1 MDESRKQVYPRSVDS
16 VSNISAVQPA
26 IVRAIRVVRL
36 STGQSR
42 NSVSTAA
49 EFFYL
54 SCGFC
59 PRSSHR
65 KAIINLSVQGI
76 GKDGGPKGQRAVPSP
91 PQTDKIRL
99 HRHGA
104 GSGLSLG
111 KWACA
116 WISKFNENHPSKP
129 SPFSPLSSFSLH
141 PKARFRLL
149 PRFFFLR
156 SPFFSPFLHLSFSP
170 LPSTSIQRNRRKR
183 KKYYLPTLHPVTCL
197 FVTAKLDPFR
207 ARKEYTYSR

>member
-129 SPFSPLSSFSLH
+129 SPLY
-141 PKARFRLL
+141 LL
-149 PRFFFLR
+149 FPSIRKLGFLCCPVFFFEITLFFTL
-156 SPFFSPFLHLSFSP
+156 SPPVFLPPSFHFHTEESPKEKKI
-170 LPSTSIQRNRRKR
+170 LPPDSSSGNVFIR
-183 KKYYLPTLHPVTCL
+183 HG
-197 FVTAKLDPFR
+197 
-207 ARKEYTYSR
+207 